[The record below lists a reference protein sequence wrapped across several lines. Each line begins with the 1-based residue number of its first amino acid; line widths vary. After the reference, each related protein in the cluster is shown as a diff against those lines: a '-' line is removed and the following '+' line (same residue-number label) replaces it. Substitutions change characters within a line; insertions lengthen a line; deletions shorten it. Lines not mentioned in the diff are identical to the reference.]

1 MPTVVRLDV
10 WPHVMRV
17 FGFFDIPRHFVAC
30 INMVRKCGTFIGRA
44 SGLYGYGDD
53 NPNGEKSW
61 AYPDGGETRK
71 YGMCDAYF
79 VEIHISW
86 KYIMEK

>member
-17 FGFFDIPRHFVAC
+17 FGIFDIPRHFVAC

-61 AYPDGGETRK
+61 TYPDGEGHGKDSMVGFIEGLYTEGR
-71 YGMCDAYF
+71 
-79 VEIHISW
+79 I
-86 KYIMEK
+86 